1 MTKILGISAFY
12 HDSAAALIEDG
23 KIISCIQEERISR
36 KKNDHSFPRLSIKKI
51 LEINKINLS
60 EIDYI
65 VFYEK
70 PFLKFNRILEVCL
83 AFAPY
88 GFKQFTKSIPA
99 WIKEKLF
106 LKITLEEE
114 LNKIEKVKNIKN
126 KIKFSE
132 HHLSHAASAFFPSS
146 FEKSLIL
153 TIDGVGEWA
162 TASVSIGDN
171 NKIKKMSEIKYPHSL
186 GLLYSTFTLYC
197 GFKVNEGEYKLMGL
211 APYGKPKYKNLI
223 YQNLINVSEDGSFE
237 LNLDYFDYCTGLTMF
252 NKKFCKLFGKNYRK
266 LDEPEID
273 IFYMDI
279 AASIQE
285 VIEEIILK
293 ICKNLKEIYKIDKIC
308 LAGGV
313 ALNCVANGKIE
324 NEKIFSDIYIQPAAG
339 DAGGALG
346 AALAYW
352 HMGLKKPKKTVLGYD
367 IMQGSYLGP
376 SYTNDEI
383 KKFLENNAISYNFI
397 ETDELIEIVS
407 KLISEK
413 NVIGWFQGKM
423 EFGPRALGNR
433 SILGDPRGEK
443 MQSIINQKV
452 KFREG
457 FRPFAPSILKEKTN
471 EWFELNIDSPYMLLV
486 TKIKESK
493 LVPHDD
499 RNVAG
504 LNKLNIK
511 RSVVPAIT
519 HVNST
524 ARVQTIEK
532 NQNELYYKLI
542 KKFNEITG
550 CPILINTSF
559 NIKDEPIVCSPE
571 DAFGCF
577 LISDIDYLVMG
588 NYLLKKDDQHYKNKL
603 EFLK

>member
-1 MTKILGISAFY
+1 
-12 HDSAAALIEDG
+12 
-23 KIISCIQEERISR
+23 
-36 KKNDHSFPRLSIKKI
+36 
-51 LEINKINLS
+51 
-60 EIDYI
+60 
-65 VFYEK
+65 
-70 PFLKFNRILEVCL
+70 
-83 AFAPY
+83 
-88 GFKQFTKSIPA
+88 
-99 WIKEKLF
+99 
-106 LKITLEEE
+106 
-114 LNKIEKVKNIKN
+114 
-126 KIKFSE
+126 
-132 HHLSHAASAFFPSS
+132 
-146 FEKSLIL
+146 
-153 TIDGVGEWA
+153 
-162 TASVSIGDN
+162 
-171 NKIKKMSEIKYPHSL
+171 
-186 GLLYSTFTLYC
+186 
-197 GFKVNEGEYKLMGL
+197 
-211 APYGKPKYKNLI
+211 
-223 YQNLINVSEDGSFE
+223 
-237 LNLDYFDYCTGLTMF
+237 
-252 NKKFCKLFGKNYRK
+252 
-266 LDEPEID
+266 
-273 IFYMDI
+273 MDI

-293 ICKNLKEIYKIDKIC
+293 SCKNLKKTYKIDKIC

-324 NEKIFSDIYIQPAAG
+324 NEKIFNDIYIQPAAG

-352 HMGLKKPKKTVLGYD
+352 HIGLKKPRKKVISYD

-376 SYTNDEI
+376 SYINEEI
-383 KKFLENNAISYNFI
+383 KKFLEKNAISYNFI
-397 ETDELIEIVS
+397 ETDKLIEIVS
-407 KLISEK
+407 QLISEK

-423 EFGPRALGNR
+423 EFGPRALGGR
-433 SILGDPRGEK
+433 SILADPRSEQ
-443 MQSIINQKV
+443 MQKKLNLKV
-452 KFREG
+452 KFRES
-457 FRPFAPSILKEKTN
+457 FRPFAPSVLLEKSN
-471 EWFELNIDSPYMLLV
+471 EWFDINVESPYMLLV

-499 RNVAG
+499 RNIVG

-524 ARVQTIEK
+524 ARVQTIEQ

-559 NIKDEPIVCSPE
+559 NIKDEPIVCSPK

-588 NYLLKKDDQHYKNKL
+588 NYLLKKEEQHQENNL

>member
-1 MTKILGISAFY
+1 
-12 HDSAAALIEDG
+12 
-23 KIISCIQEERISR
+23 
-36 KKNDHSFPRLSIKKI
+36 
-51 LEINKINLS
+51 
-60 EIDYI
+60 
-65 VFYEK
+65 
-70 PFLKFNRILEVCL
+70 
-83 AFAPY
+83 
-88 GFKQFTKSIPA
+88 
-99 WIKEKLF
+99 
-106 LKITLEEE
+106 
-114 LNKIEKVKNIKN
+114 
-126 KIKFSE
+126 
-132 HHLSHAASAFFPSS
+132 
-146 FEKSLIL
+146 
-153 TIDGVGEWA
+153 
-162 TASVSIGDN
+162 
-171 NKIKKMSEIKYPHSL
+171 
-186 GLLYSTFTLYC
+186 
-197 GFKVNEGEYKLMGL
+197 MGL
-211 APYGKPKYKNLI
+211 APYGKPRYKNLI
-223 YQNLINVSEDGSFE
+223 YENLINVSEDGSFE

-266 LDEPEID
+266 LDDTEID

-293 ICKNLKEIYKIDKIC
+293 ICKNLKKIYKIDKIC

-324 NEKIFSDIYIQPAAG
+324 NEKIFNDIYIQPAAG

-346 AALAYW
+346 AALAFW
-352 HMGLKKPKKTVLGYD
+352 HIGLKKPRKKVISYD

-383 KKFLENNAISYNFI
+383 KKFLEKNAISYNFI
-397 ETDELIEIVS
+397 ETDKLIEIVS

-457 FRPFAPSILKEKTN
+457 FRPFAPSILKEKSK
-471 EWFELNIDSPYMLLV
+471 EWFDLNIDSPYMLLV

-499 RNVAG
+499 RNAVG

-524 ARVQTIEK
+524 ARVQTIEQ

-588 NYLLKKDDQHYKNKL
+588 NYLLKKEEQHQENNL

>member
-1 MTKILGISAFY
+1 MIRILGISAFY
-12 HDSAAALIEDG
+12 HDSAAALLENG
-23 KIISCIQEERISR
+23 KIVNCIQEERLSR
-36 KKNDHSFPRLSIKKI
+36 KKNDSSFPTLSIKKI
-51 LEINKINLS
+51 LNIQNISLS

-65 VFYEK
+65 IFYEK
-70 PFLKFNRILEVCL
+70 PILKFNRILETCL

-88 GFKQFTKSIPA
+88 GFVQFMKSIPV
-99 WIKEKLF
+99 WIKDKLF
-106 LKITLEEE
+106 LKLKIIDE
-114 LNKIEKVKNIKN
+114 LNKIEKIKDIQK

-132 HHLSHAASAFFPSS
+132 HHLSHASSTFFPSS

-171 NKIKKMSEIKYPHSL
+171 NEIKKISEIKYPHSL

-211 APYGKPKYKNLI
+211 APYGKPRYKNLI

-266 LDEPEID
+266 LDDTEID
-273 IFYMDI
+273 TFYMDI

-293 ICKNLKEIYKIDKIC
+293 ICKNLKKTYKIDKIC

-324 NEKIFSDIYIQPAAG
+324 NEKIFNDIYIQPAAG

-346 AALAYW
+346 AALAFW
-352 HMGLKKPKKTVLGYD
+352 HIGLKKPRKKVISYD

-383 KKFLENNAISYNFI
+383 KKFLEKNAISYNFI
-397 ETDELIEIVS
+397 ETDKLIEIVS

-423 EFGPRALGNR
+423 EFGPRALGTR

-457 FRPFAPSILKEKTN
+457 FRPFAPSILKEKSK
-471 EWFELNIDSPYMLLV
+471 EWFDLNLDSPYMLLV

-499 RNVAG
+499 TNIEG
-504 LNKLNIK
+504 LNKLKII

-519 HVNST
+519 HVNLT

-542 KKFNEITG
+542 KKFEEITG

-559 NIKDEPIVCSPE
+559 NIKDEPIVCSPK

-588 NYLLKKDDQHYKNKL
+588 NYLLKKEEQHQENNL